1 MTRAMKAR
9 FMQLPRPMAWQR
21 RFPRP
26 LSTMRGLSRMSI
38 TRRFIRWQKAQPK
51 LPGLCTLQ

>member
-1 MTRAMKAR
+1 
-9 FMQLPRPMAWQR
+9 MAWQR